1 MRTDLLFYLEGSL
14 SDFLQQRKN
23 DIKDEIEGYDSDYI
37 LNASEEDLYQYLI
50 SKYSLEV
57 PIIQENRISVYKPKD
72 IKIDVSMDPGRDI
85 FDRSSP
91 FYVNGT
97 QVLISAPFKGDRILF
112 YYQPSTF
119 TLNPPRG
126 KIVGQEIYLIYEMV
140 ESNKKNLNQMY
151 KKNLGSIKKY
161 LQYVEKD
168 IKDFNNSLALFVK
181 QNVTQ
186 RKKKLLDDLNLVSAL
201 EIPIK
206 HDENLPKT
214 YTIPSINK
222 KLKFEPPIVTK
233 GPFKPEPTL
242 SKKEYEN
249 ILEVVYDMALVI
261 ERNPQTFSE
270 LNEEGIRN
278 LFLMMLNSHF
288 KGQATGETFNYKGK
302 TDILIRY
309 EGKNAFIAECKFWR
323 GKKRLIDAIDQ
334 LLKYISWRDT
344 KTAILIF
351 NKNID
356 FSTVLEKIDPILKS
370 HYCCKRNNILINDKL
385 KNETIFSYVFHHPN
399 DVNREIILTILT
411 FNILT

>member
-151 KKNLGSIKKY
+151 KKNLSSINKY

-323 GKKRLIDAIDQ
+323 GKKRLIDAID
-334 LLKYISWRDT
+334 
-344 KTAILIF
+344 
-351 NKNID
+351 
-356 FSTVLEKIDPILKS
+356 
-370 HYCCKRNNILINDKL
+370 
-385 KNETIFSYVFHHPN
+385 
-399 DVNREIILTILT
+399 
-411 FNILT
+411 